1 MSLSNINQPVI
12 GYSVNNRNLLFA
24 RQLTKNQIDD
34 QSLNYRWTRGNR
46 SRMTSLMIESLMTE
60 VVALEDW
67 SIVQL

>member
-67 SIVQL
+67 